1 MQNCEVLARRIYCE
15 LFDVTGGRPLQWVML
30 QTVADHLKVDGV
42 ALQQAVDLGV
52 DLGWLEA
59 KKTPA
64 QYVCLSDKGRGDR
77 L

>member
-1 MQNCEVLARRIYCE
+1 MQNCEVLARRIYHE
-15 LFDVTGGRPLQWVML
+15 LFDLTGGRPLQGVVL
-30 QTVADHLKVDGV
+30 QTVADHLTVDGI
-42 ALQQAVDLGV
+42 ALQQAVELGV

-64 QYVCLSDKGRGDR
+64 QCVCLSDKARGNR